1 MKKFDNKNIVAIAI
15 EHGCKTAKDLAK
27 FIKEFNIE
35 LGTYQDGRAL
45 A

>member
-1 MKKFDNKNIVAIAI
+1 MKKFNNLNIVQIAI

-35 LGTYQDGRAL
+35 LGTYQDGRSL

>member
-1 MKKFDNKNIVAIAI
+1 MKKFENQNIVKIAI

-35 LGTYQDGRAL
+35 LGTYQDGRSL

>member
-1 MKKFDNKNIVAIAI
+1 MKKINNQNIVKIAI

-35 LGTYQDGRAL
+35 LGTYQDGRSL

>member
-1 MKKFDNKNIVAIAI
+1 MKKFDNKNIVRIAI
-15 EHGCKTAKDLAK
+15 EHGCKTARDLAQ

-35 LGTYQDGRAL
+35 LGTYQDGRSL

>member
-1 MKKFDNKNIVAIAI
+1 MKKFNNQNIVKIAI

-27 FIKEFNIE
+27 FIKEFNLE
-35 LGTYQDGRAL
+35 LGTYQDGRSL